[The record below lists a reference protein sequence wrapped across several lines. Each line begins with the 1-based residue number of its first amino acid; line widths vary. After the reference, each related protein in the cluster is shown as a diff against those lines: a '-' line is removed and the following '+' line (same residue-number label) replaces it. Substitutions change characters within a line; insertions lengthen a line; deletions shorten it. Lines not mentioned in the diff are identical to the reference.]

1 MFSQRNV
8 LLVVVHSPN
17 DIRIVQLKVSL
28 NLMLL
33 SLLPVPLG
41 AFQINTPVSIT
52 ESELSTEQNLRPQQK
67 QVIFSLIVPTYNESK
82 NLAQLVEVLSRLL
95 DNYFEEKFDGK
106 GESTDEL
113 AYELIIVDD
122 DSPDLTW
129 QVGLDLLPN
138 YPKLRVMRRQ
148 GEKGLSTAVIRGWQ
162 ASQGEI
168 LGVIDGDLQHPPETL
183 TQMLD
188 QMLAPMFSADPDL
201 PNVDLV
207 VASRHVEGGGVSD
220 WGFIRRVL
228 SRGAQML
235 GLLILPN
242 VIGRVSDPMSGY
254 FMVRRSAIAN
264 CTMNPLGYKIL
275 IEVLGRGQ
283 IGSVAEVGYVF
294 QERQEG
300 ESKVTWRQ
308 YVDYILHLLRLRS
321 RGRITKIREKLQVLI
336 QRFLRFGL
344 VGLSGVFVDMA
355 ILYLLSDASKLAW
368 GITRSK
374 MISSE
379 VAVINNFLWNDLWTF
394 RDISSQQVGWRKRIR
409 RFLKFNFICLFG
421 IVLNILILNFLYNY
435 LHINQYLANL
445 IAIAI
450 VTIWNFW
457 FNLKL
462 SWRVTQTK

>member
-1 MFSQRNV
+1 MSHS
-8 LLVVVHSPN
+8 LVS
-17 DIRIVQLKVSL
+17 
-28 NLMLL
+28 
-33 SLLPVPLG
+33 VPLG
-41 AFQINTPVSIT
+41 AFQINQLISIT
-52 ESELSTEQNLRPQQK
+52 ESELLVKQNQSSQQK
-67 QVIFSLIVPTYNESK
+67 EQVIFSLIVPTYNESK

-95 DNYFEEKFDGK
+95 DNYFNEKFDEK
-106 GESTDEL
+106 GELT
-113 AYELIIVDD
+113 YELIIVDD
-122 DSPDLTW
+122 DSLDLTW
-129 QVGLDLLPN
+129 QVGLDLMPN

-188 QMLAPMFSADPDL
+188 QMLAPHADL
-201 PNVDLV
+201 PDIDLV

-254 FMVRRSAIAN
+254 FMVRRNAIAN
-264 CTMNPLGYKIL
+264 CAMNPLGYKIL

-283 IGSVAEVGYVF
+283 IGKVAEVGYVF

-321 RGRITKIREKLQVLI
+321 RGRITKIRQKLQVPLK
-336 QRFLRFGL
+336 RFLSFGL
-344 VGLSGVFVDMA
+344 VGLSGVFVDMV
-355 ILYLLSDASKLAW
+355 ILYLLSDVSTLAW
-368 GITRSK
+368 GLTRSK

-421 IVLNILILNFLYNY
+421 IGLNILILNFLYNY